1 MTKLLKYLMFILVA
15 IAVASCSDDDGPD
28 GDGSSGKVSS
38 QTEAMIKQTFP
49 GMRLDS
55 IARLNP
61 RQEMCLVTST
71 KLSYNGNLLSSYIVR
86 LDDGGSFDLKY
97 SKDTVY
103 VNDGAYKGILGAN
116 GLIEKL
122 ICRSGKINEFVYDS
136 ENRLIRYNP
145 EVADPEDTRYTDLE
159 WQDGNIV
166 KTISHYPKTDN
177 YGNIISDLERGV
189 RTKVFTYGTDLNS
202 AGLQIPGYEW
212 IDDIGYSM
220 GYGVYQ
226 ALYYAGLFGP
236 VSKNLPVSRLDITGS
251 EGFDGRVHYTLY
263 YNYVYDY
270 EFDSEGYVKSV
281 KIQEFIKDSRE
292 DKEEGPFGSPF
303 GIVDTYEF
311 FYK

>member
-28 GDGSSGKVSS
+28 GDGSGGKVSS

-55 IARLNP
+55 ISRFTYNYDTQGMKL
-61 RQEMCLVTST
+61 RWTK
-71 KLSYNGNLLSSYIVR
+71 KLSYAGNLLTSYIVR
-86 LDDGGSFDLKY
+86 NDDGGSFDLKY

-145 EVADPEDTRYTDLE
+145 DIADPADGGYIDLE

-166 KTISHYPKTDN
+166 KTVQHSPHKDN
-177 YGNIISDLERGV
+177 DGNIIPDVEWVVYTG
-189 RTKVFTYGTDLNS
+189 VFTYGTDLNL
-202 AGLQIPGYEW
+202 AGLQIPEYEW

-236 VSKNLPVSRLDITGS
+236 VSKNLPVSSDKRG
-251 EGFDGRVHYTLY
+251 YTREF
-263 YNYVYDY
+263 DY
-270 EFDSEGYVKSV
+270 ELDLEGYVKST
-281 KIQEFIKDSRE
+281 E
-292 DKEEGPFGSPF
+292 
-303 GIVDTYEF
+303 VDHNLYEF

>member
-1 MTKLLKYLMFILVA
+1 MTKLLEYLMFILVA

-28 GDGSSGKVSS
+28 GDGSGGKVSS

-55 IARLNP
+55 ISRFTYNYDTQGMKL
-61 RQEMCLVTST
+61 RWTK
-71 KLSYNGNLLSSYIVR
+71 KLSYAGNLLTSYIVR
-86 LDDGGSFDLKY
+86 NDDGGSFDLKY

-145 EVADPEDTRYTDLE
+145 DIADPADGGYIDLE

-166 KTISHYPKTDN
+166 KTVQHSPHKDN
-177 YGNIISDLERGV
+177 DGNIIPDVEWVVYTG
-189 RTKVFTYGTDLNS
+189 VFTYGTDLNL
-202 AGLQIPGYEW
+202 AGLQIPEYEW

-236 VSKNLPVSRLDITGS
+236 VSKNLPVSSDKRG
-251 EGFDGRVHYTLY
+251 YTREF
-263 YNYVYDY
+263 DY
-270 EFDSEGYVKSV
+270 ELDLEGYVKST
-281 KIQEFIKDSRE
+281 E
-292 DKEEGPFGSPF
+292 
-303 GIVDTYEF
+303 VDHNLYEF